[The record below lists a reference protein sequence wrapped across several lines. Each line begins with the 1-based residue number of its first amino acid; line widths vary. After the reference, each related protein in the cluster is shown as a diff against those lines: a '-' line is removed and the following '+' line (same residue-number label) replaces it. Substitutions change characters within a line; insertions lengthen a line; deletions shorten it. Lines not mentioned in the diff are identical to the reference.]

1 MTIYPE
7 VISTATKT
15 LFYEELN
22 SQQNE
27 TFIVWMRF
35 CNIMLN
41 NPQISVVEPTKVYFL
56 LMLYI
61 GWGQLLLCHLF
72 IPGPRLKEQF
82 QSGMWQSPGRGEMPQ
97 SHRDLALKLLLGQ
110 AHVTFASVS
119 LAKANYVTEPMWTG
133 QWEHSSHGEGGRGLC
148 EPQSREYVFSFD
160 RGGKWK
166 MWNYIKSY
174 SWS

>member
-1 MTIYPE
+1 MFYRRDLFHKYNDNLSWSNINCY
-7 VISTATKT
+7 KT

-27 TFIVWMRF
+27 TFIVLMRF

-61 GWGQLLLCHLF
+61 GWGQLLLCHFF

-119 LAKANYVTEPMWTG
+119 LAKANHVTEPTWTG
-133 QWEHSSHGEGGRGLC
+133 QWEHSSRGEGGRGLC

-160 RGGKWK
+160 RGGK
-166 MWNYIKSY
+166 
-174 SWS
+174 